1 MNHRTDEYG
10 GSYENRTR
18 FLFETTKAIRQAIP
32 DTTPLFVR
40 LSASDWAEGGWD
52 INDSVKLAQQLKA
65 LGVDLIDTSSGGAIH
80 NAKIDAKPNFQVPF
94 ATAIRTEANI
104 PTAAV
109 GLITEP
115 EQAEHIIATGEA
127 DAVFLARA
135 MLRNPRWAL
144 MASEK
149 LGHRIDWALPLD
161 RGRIQGS

>member
-18 FLFETTKAIRQAIP
+18 FLLETTKAIRQGIP

-52 INDSVKLAQQLKA
+52 ITDSVKLSTQLKE

-80 NAKIDAKPNFQVPF
+80 NAKIDAKANFQVPF
-94 ATAIRTEANI
+94 AESIRTESKI
-104 PTAAV
+104 LTAAV

-115 EQAEHIIATGEA
+115 EQAESIISTGQA

-135 MLRNPRWAL
+135 MLRNSRWAL
-144 MASEK
+144 NAAEK
-149 LGHRIDWALPLD
+149 LDVKIEWPHSLD
-161 RGRIQGS
+161 RGRTLS

>member
-1 MNHRTDEYG
+1 M
-10 GSYENRTR
+10 
-18 FLFETTKAIRQAIP
+18 P
-32 DTTPLFVR
+32 
-40 LSASDWAEGGWD
+40 
-52 INDSVKLAQQLKA
+52 QLKPRHRPTVSKDFA
-65 LGVDLIDTSSGGAIH
+65 DSS
-80 NAKIDAKPNFQVPF
+80 F

-115 EQAEHIIATGEA
+115 EQAEHIIASGEA

-149 LGHRIDWALPLD
+149 LGHRIDWPMSLD
-161 RGRIQGS
+161 RGRTV